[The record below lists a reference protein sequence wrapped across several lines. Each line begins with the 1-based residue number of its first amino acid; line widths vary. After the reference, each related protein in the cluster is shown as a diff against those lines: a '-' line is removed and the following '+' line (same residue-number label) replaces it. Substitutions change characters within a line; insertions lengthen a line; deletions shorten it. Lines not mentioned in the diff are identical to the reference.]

1 MIDSALGLDP
11 KDESQAAKG
20 KRVIQGLKQLDGI
33 VFAARIMVEP
43 ASSAQYKD
51 ANKLAN
57 VVLPGEPQYASVM
70 RGEAVPPEPVNAKPR
85 KAPEAAAQQAPAW
98 GAPSR
103 AGRRRRAVGEPG
115 RTEPAPG
122 RSRDRSGLAQHLKA
136 GRGPQHMTDDEWQA
150 HVTREAAKAIGEWL
164 EGRGRLHQPIR
175 CLTMPELEAMAQN
188 AISSFI
194 VLASRRM
201 AEKPEEPGSRKLSML
216 LG

>member
-1 MIDSALGLDP
+1 MVDSALGLDP
-11 KDESQAAKG
+11 KDESPAAKQ

-43 ASSAQYKD
+43 TSDPQYKD

-57 VVLPGEPQYASVM
+57 VVLPGEPQYAASC
-70 RGEAVPPEPVNAKPR
+70 AVRPCHPNRSTPSRAKR
-85 KAPEAAAQQAPAW
+85 RSAAKQQAPAW
-98 GAPSR
+98 GAPN
-103 AGRRRRAVGEPG
+103 
-115 RTEPAPG
+115 PAPAAPTG
-122 RSRDRSGLAQHLKA
+122 VPWASQAASSPPQGAPA
-136 GRGPQHMTDDEWQA
+136 TGPGWLTRPQQRVTDDEWQT

-188 AISSFI
+188 AISTFI